1 MEKNVFIETL
11 RSDFKAKGYKDEQ
24 LEGLEQLGSTLFDSM
39 QKENET
45 LRAALETKA
54 TEIVGEKLGDLGN
67 GKTVAETIVS
77 MQTTIEG
84 MRSGAG
90 QPKGFWESFREE
102 FESKKEQIMAT
113 KNGGSVK
120 MSIRSAAPITLANI
134 VAPKSLGYRDTVVDA
149 APSLPEFLPS
159 SLINEMNGG
168 VGSNPYVWMER
179 SKKEGNPAYV
189 AEGDAKPFIDY
200 NWTEAEVTAK
210 LIAAIVPISKVA
222 TWNYPTLEQEVR
234 KELMDELT
242 NKYNDAIING
252 AGTTEINGLKT
263 VYATEFATA
272 GIQLPEATL
281 WDVLLKAW
289 LQSRKAVRG
298 QRPTAILMSI
308 DKVNELDLQKDKNG
322 NYILPTWITN
332 ANKSLKNIPIIE
344 TEYLTEKEVL
354 IGDFSKATFNFVKNV
369 EFEIGWI
376 NDDFQ
381 KNRYAI
387 RGEFYGMQFV
397 KAHKNNFVKISDID
411 AAKAAI
417 TIPVA

>member
-1 MEKNVFIETL
+1 MKKEVFIESL
-11 RSDFKAKGYKDEQ
+11 RSEFKAKGYTDEQ
-24 LEGLEQLGSTLFDSM
+24 LQGAEQLAGGLFDAM

-45 LRAALETKA
+45 LRTALELKA

-67 GKTVAETIVS
+67 GKTVAETIVA

-84 MRSGAG
+84 MRAG
-90 QPKGFWESFREE
+90 DSQPRGFWDSFRAE
-102 FESKKEQIMAT
+102 FEAKKEEILAT

-120 MSIRSAAPITLANI
+120 ISFRAAEPITLANI
-134 VAPKSLGYRDTVVDA
+134 VAPKTLGRRDATVDA
-149 APSLPEFLPS
+149 ANTLPEFLPS
-159 SLINEMNGG
+159 SLITEMNGG

-179 SKKEGNPAYV
+179 NKKEGVPEYV
-189 AEGDAKPFIDY
+189 LEGGVKPFIDY
-200 NWTEAEVTAK
+200 EWSEKEVTAK

-234 KELMDELT
+234 KELMDELI

-252 AGTTEINGLKT
+252 AGTTEINGLKA
-263 VYATEFATA
+263 VYAVEFVTA

-322 NYILPTWITN
+322 NYILPTWLTN

-344 TEYLTEKEVL
+344 TEYLTENEVL
-354 IGDFSKATFNFVKNV
+354 LGDFSKATFNFVKNV

-376 NDDFQ
+376 NDDFAR
-381 KNRYAI
+381 NRYAI

-397 KAHKNNFVKISDID
+397 KAHKNNFVKISDIE
-411 AAKAAI
+411 AAKTAI

>member
-1 MEKNVFIETL
+1 MKKEVFIESM
-11 RSDFKAKGYKDEQ
+11 RADFKAKGYTAEQ
-24 LEGLEQLGSTLFDSM
+24 LQGAEQLAGGLYDAM

-45 LRAALETKA
+45 LRADLENQA
-54 TEIVGEKLGDLGN
+54 TTIIGEKLGDLGN

-77 MQTTIEG
+77 LQNTVDG
-84 MRSGAG
+84 MRSSNNK
-90 QPKGFWESFREE
+90 PVGFWDSFRTE
-102 FESKKEQIMAT
+102 FEANKDAILAT
-113 KNGGSVK
+113 QNSGSVK
-120 MSIRSAAPITLANI
+120 ITVRSAAPITMANI

-149 APSLPEFLPS
+149 SPVLPEFLPS

-179 SKKEGNPAYV
+179 NKKEGSPAYV

-200 NWTEAEVTAK
+200 NWAEKEVTAK
-210 LIAAIVPISKVA
+210 CIAAIVPISKIA

-234 KELMDELT
+234 KELMDELI

-252 AGTTEINGLKT
+252 AGTTEINGLKSI
-263 VYATEFATA
+263 YATEFVTA
-272 GIQLPEATL
+272 GIQLPKATL

-289 LQSRKAVRG
+289 KQSRKAVRG

-308 DKVNELDLQKDKNG
+308 DKVNDLDLQKDENG
-322 NYILPTWITN
+322 NYLLPTWITN
-332 ANKSLKNIPIIE
+332 ANKTLKNIPIIE

-354 IGDFSKATFNFVKNV
+354 IGDFTKATFNFVKNI

-397 KAHKNNFVKISDID
+397 KAHKNNFVKISDIE
-411 AAKAAI
+411 AAKTAI
-417 TIPVA
+417 TAV

>member
-1 MEKNVFIETL
+1 MKKEVFIESL
-11 RSDFKAKGYKDEQ
+11 RSDFKAKGYTDEQ
-24 LEGLEQLGSTLFDSM
+24 LQGAEQLAGGLFDAM

-45 LRAALETKA
+45 LRAALELKA

-77 MQTTIEG
+77 MQSTIEG
-84 MRSGAG
+84 MRSSNA
-90 QPKGFWESFREE
+90 QPKGFWDSFRAEME
-102 FESKKEQIMAT
+102 ANKEAILAT
-113 KNGGSVK
+113 RNNGSVK
-120 MSIRSAAPITLANI
+120 ISVRSAAPITLANI
-134 VAPKSLGYRDTVVDA
+134 VAPKTLGYRDSVVDA
-149 APSLPEFLPS
+149 APVLPEFLPS

-179 SKKEGNPAYV
+179 AKKEGVPEYV
-189 AEGDAKPFIDY
+189 TEGNAKPFIDY

-234 KELMDELT
+234 KELMDELI

-263 VYATEFATA
+263 IYATEFVTA
-272 GIQLPEATL
+272 GIQLPEATI

-308 DKVNELDLQKDKNG
+308 EKANELDLQKDKNG
-322 NYILPTWITN
+322 NYILPTWLTN

-344 TEYLTEKEVL
+344 TEYLTENEVL
-354 IGDFSKATFNFVKNV
+354 LGDFSKATFNFVKNV

-397 KAHKNNFVKISDID
+397 KAHKNNFVKISDIE

-417 TIPVA
+417 TIPVN

>member
-1 MEKNVFIETL
+1 MEKKLFIESL
-11 RSDFKAKGYKDEQ
+11 RSDFKAKGYTDEQ
-24 LEGLEQLGSTLFDSM
+24 LTGAEQLAGVLFDSM

-45 LRAALETKA
+45 LRTALELKA
-54 TEIVGEKLGDLGN
+54 AEIVGEKLGDLGN
-67 GKTVAETIVS
+67 GKTVAETIVAL
-77 MQTTIEG
+77 QGTIDG
-84 MRSGAG
+84 MRSNNAK
-90 QPKGFWESFREE
+90 PKGFWDAFRAEME
-102 FESKKEQIMAT
+102 ANKDKIMST
-113 KNGGSVK
+113 QNSGSVK
-120 MSIRSAAPITLANI
+120 LTVRTAEPIVLANI
-134 VAPKSLGYRDTVVDA
+134 VAPKSLGYRDSVVDA
-149 APSLPEFLPS
+149 APVLPEFLPS

-179 SKKEGNPAYV
+179 TKKEGVPTYV
-189 AEGDAKPFIDY
+189 VEGNAKPFIDY
-200 NWTEAEVTAK
+200 NWTENEVTAK
-210 LIAAIVPISKVA
+210 LIAAIVPISKIA

-234 KELMDELT
+234 KELMDELI
-242 NKYNDAIING
+242 NKYNDALING
-252 AGTTEINGLKT
+252 AGTTEINGLKSI
-263 VYATEFATA
+263 YAVEFVTA

-322 NYILPTWITN
+322 NYILPTWLTN

-344 TEYLTEKEVL
+344 TEYLTENEVL
-354 IGDFSKATFNFVKNV
+354 IGDFTKATFNFVKNI

-397 KAHKNNFVKISDID
+397 KAHKNNFVKISDIET
-411 AAKAAI
+411 AKDAI

>member
-1 MEKNVFIETL
+1 MKKEVFIESL
-11 RSDFKAKGYKDEQ
+11 RSNFKAKGYTDEQ
-24 LEGLEQLGSTLFDSM
+24 LQGAEQLAGGLFDAM

-45 LRAALETKA
+45 LRAALESKA
-54 TEIVGEKLGDLGN
+54 SEIVGEKLGDLGN

-77 MQTTIEG
+77 LQSTIEG
-84 MRSGAG
+84 MRAG
-90 QPKGFWESFREE
+90 SKKPEGFWDSFRAE
-102 FESKKEQIMAT
+102 FEANKEKILAT
-113 KNGGSVK
+113 QNSGSVK
-120 MSIRSAAPITLANI
+120 LTVRSAAPITMANI
-134 VAPKSLGYRDTVVDA
+134 VAPKSLGYRDNVVDA
-149 APSLPEFLPS
+149 APVLPEFLPS

-168 VGSNPYVWMER
+168 KGSNPYVWMER
-179 SKKEGNPAYV
+179 SKKEGSPAYV

-210 LIAAIVPISKVA
+210 CIAAIVPISKIA

-234 KELMDELT
+234 KELMDELI

-252 AGTTEINGLKT
+252 AGTTEINGLKSI
-263 VYATEFATA
+263 YAVEFATA
-272 GIQLPEATL
+272 GIAIPEPTL

-308 DKVNELDLQKDKNG
+308 EKVNELDLQKDKNG
-322 NYILPTWITN
+322 NYILPTWLTT

-344 TEYLTEKEVL
+344 TEYLTENEVL
-354 IGDFSKATFNFVKNV
+354 IGDFTKATFNFVQNI

-397 KAHKNNFVKISDID
+397 KAHKNNFVKISDIET
-411 AAKAAI
+411 AKDAI
-417 TIPVA
+417 TKPVA